1 MRRPLTF
8 AVILV
13 ALYVAQTA
21 PVRADNCVA
30 DPVGGLACG
39 EGKGAL
45 RVFADSTLPSKGYA
59 FVWRSPEGLS
69 SGNDFPLGE
78 VLIRL
83 ADGAVLAK
91 LGGTYWDTGQMHANR
106 HDLMAA

>member
-1 MRRPLTF
+1 
-8 AVILV
+8 
-13 ALYVAQTA
+13 
-21 PVRADNCVA
+21 VRADNCVA

-45 RVFADSTLPSKGYA
+45 RVFADSTLPSKGCA
-59 FVWRSPEGLS
+59 FAWRSSEGLS
-69 SGNDFPLGE
+69 SGNDFPPGE
-78 VLIRL
+78 VENVLIRL